1 MQNQN
6 RAKGYG
12 VLTAKAKRILA
23 VVAVFIMT
31 FSLSAAALADGGRA
45 GGTQGGAPSGGQ
57 QTPGG
62 MGGGQQQ
69 PANGN
74 GTTQPGGA
82 PNGEQSREAEGVNV
96 DKITEAI
103 AALEDETVQASL
115 TTLLNTYVEALEAKQ
130 AAIAANETDGIDD
143 LTAAVTA
150 AKDALETALTEA
162 GLSLDEI
169 LGTPELAGDGTGRM
183 NGKPALDT
191 TSIAASIAALDD
203 TDENKATLETLL
215 SAYEAALEAQSSA
228 DTASL
233 TEDEIAALQDAVAT
247 AETALREALT
257 TAGISDGLDQHKDQ
271 AGQNGKPALDTTS
284 IAASIAALDDT
295 DENKATLETLLS
307 AYEAALEA
315 QSSAD
320 TASLSE
326 DEIAALQEAVVSAET
341 QLREGLQSAGLT
353 TEAAVQNQQ
362 QQKSQWQMTV
372 VSDSGTTTG
381 TAANSGLLT
390 AIFNWLSTLFK

>member
-228 DTASL
+228 DTTSL
-233 TEDEIAALQDAVAT
+233 TEDEIAALQD
-247 AETALREALT
+247 
-257 TAGISDGLDQHKDQ
+257 
-271 AGQNGKPALDTTS
+271 
-284 IAASIAALDDT
+284 
-295 DENKATLETLLS
+295 
-307 AYEAALEA
+307 
-315 QSSAD
+315 
-320 TASLSE
+320 
-326 DEIAALQEAVVSAET
+326 AVVSAET